1 MATKLSIKR
10 HTEGTERILAFF
22 GRSSLVEGKHQAG
35 CACGFCKNKGNIG
48 NWKKKTPAAEEKPEP
63 EEPKG
68 MAEAILHEL
77 GGRSH
82 KPQSFVP
89 KCPRCRRTLQ
99 KKQVCPKC
107 GPMSES
113 EGMVKL
119 SKGTHPGAANLAYNK
134 MTSKQ
139 AMTPGKKTDMY
150 VKAAAEV
157 AGLPGKGQVKGFK
170 NKSEGE
176 MTGGSAVPKTRRGES
191 VRRIVTTL
199 LD

>member
-77 GGRSH
+77 GGHSH
-82 KPQSFVP
+82 K
-89 KCPRCRRTLQ
+89 LQ